1 MFNSVL
7 LLVGKEVQPALKDK
21 DKTSFE
27 RRMELLSFVMRNQG
41 ITTIEIAKKFSVSR
55 TTLHKDLI
63 FLGRYA
69 PIYTKSGSHG
79 GVYILEE
86 YKQEI
91 LMYLSKEEE
100 SLLREIMKSRND
112 KRECL
117 LLNRII
123 NRYSMPTIRR

>member
-1 MFNSVL
+1 MKN
-7 LLVGKEVQPALKDK
+7 K

-27 RRMELLSFVMRNQG
+27 RRMDVLFFVMKNQG
-41 ITTIEIAKKFSVSR
+41 QTTIEIAKKFSVCR
-55 TTLHKDLI
+55 TTIYKDLI

-69 PIYTKSGSHG
+69 PIYTKGGNRG
-79 GVYILEE
+79 GVYILEG

-100 SLLREIMKSRND
+100 ALLREILKNSND
-112 KRECL
+112 TRECE

-123 NRYSMPTIRR
+123 NRYSMPEVSR